1 MHSGTRPAASFPLH
15 RLIPAQQLHVKSAK
29 DEQKKALEKEQKEK
43 SNKADKLKKKIQAIE
58 PELIAAQNKY
68 NDIYN
73 KIGADWTY
81 NQHKQIDTRPSEE
94 EFKKVISNYLSWKIN
109 EILKNE

>member
-1 MHSGTRPAASFPLH
+1 MQKEL
-15 RLIPAQQLHVKSAK
+15 KSAK